1 MAETVTMLEQQY
13 YVQEQYEL
21 YNKEQLGGLI
31 HEFFRFTAPAATTC
45 VIALDHITRAI
56 HVNICFW
63 SAQDNDLMATCPVHC
78 SQAYDATTGK
88 VQLTITSSANFAAE
102 TMSVE
107 VIGYA

>member
-1 MAETVTMLEQQY
+1 MAETVTMLEQQH

-63 SAQDNDLMATCPVHC
+63 SAQDQDLMATCPVWC
-78 SQAYDATTGK
+78 SQAYDATSEK
-88 VQLTITSSANFAAE
+88 VQLTITSHAAFVAKQ
-102 TMSVE
+102 MSVE